1 MQATDCPIAIG
12 NALRAKI
19 AGRPDVGPQAQQLA
33 FALDYEN
40 EIARRAGVDLREYW
54 ATDFLTLQHNIG
66 NETAPVKWSTTYHN
80 RFHKWLQVAKG
91 QARLHLLFLVCAK
104 APNKQD
110 AGKAAAGVGVPLP
123 PAPETATSVLRQY
136 TRATGGSYD
145 PAGAVLMWHEA
156 MILHGLNR
164 ALRRLF
170 PDRPE
175 REDVCAIFLS
185 FM

>member
-1 MQATDCPIAIG
+1 MRKPSDQRAVKWLLVWCSAVAVMTTAAQPAPGQTWEAPSTVVTASDEAMINMAFNNTTVCGRG
-12 NALRAKI
+12 NDGTVHVVFTISSWLS
-19 AGRPDVGPQAQQLA
+19 A
-33 FALDYEN
+33 F
-40 EIARRAGVDLREYW
+40 EIA
-54 ATDFLTLQHNIG
+54 TF
-66 NETAPVKWSTTYHN
+66 
-80 RFHKWLQVAKG
+80 
-91 QARLHLLFLVCAK
+91 
-104 APNKQD
+104 
-110 AGKAAAGVGVPLP
+110 
-123 PAPETATSVLRQY
+123 PETATSVLRQY

-185 FM
+185 VM